1 MILRASIWS
10 FDGGAASVIIM
21 EVTGPDF
28 REDHPARHRINV
40 KGYLKHSLNWVRGLY
55 VRLFSWG
62 FPEGARSVPCP
73 PCMFWTFFDASI
85 YIYIYCLS
93 VYIVYLF
100 IHFYLT
106 NSAYLYQIC
115 FVFLNQLMFSE
126 TLGHVVFSKTLFFVV
141 LLECQLSRTVL
152 QDMPISLRQ
161 VTVEEDTA
169 TWSTAVVQR

>member
-73 PCMFWTFFDASI
+73 PCMFWKFFYGSIYSFIIYTHTHTSYIYTYTHIIHTHHTYTHTHTHTHTHIYIYTYI
-85 YIYIYCLS
+85 YIYIHTHTH
-93 VYIVYLF
+93 IVYLY
-100 IHFYLT
+100 IHSYLT
-106 NSAYLYQIC
+106 NSAYLGRI
-115 FVFLNQLMFSE
+115 FFL
-126 TLGHVVFSKTLFFVV
+126 V
-141 LLECQLSRTVL
+141 LY
-152 QDMPISLRQ
+152 
-161 VTVEEDTA
+161 
-169 TWSTAVVQR
+169 